1 MCRRFCE
8 RPAESGDALDTSSKT
23 PLVDE
28 GLTSKVALPSDAALV
43 GTADVDEAVRITDL
57 GGPPAVAEA
66 TSHEVLTDVSR
77 SSNLDGAPAV
87 ADATS
92 LDAPTD
98 RALSVDLDRAPAVAE
113 ASSRE
118 APWDPVPSADL
129 DGGPAAAHPTS
140 QEAPL
145 DPVTK
150 TDHDEVPAAAEAT
163 SHQVESDPG
172 STADHNMV
180 PAAAEA
186 TSYEASLDAVTK
198 ADDDVVPA
206 AAEESSH
213 EAPSDPVTSADLD
226 EVPAVAEAT
235 SQDETSQ
242 GVEQPVS
249 MQSGFAE
256 TEEELI
262 NLLASAAQ
270 SEARSSIT
278 DMEPEHEAET
288 SAARDKEGE
297 DPETAADDGTGVQSG
312 VVHGGGADSRNTEVE
327 ASEPSPVA
335 DGPPLQ
341 RGDVESLQADETMLD
356 VHHVNDDTLQV
367 HGDEHGC
374 DESVRKPRSTPSS
387 PGSVSRSV
395 ATPRS
400 ARTGTGIPMPQSPR
414 TDNSTPRSRSG
425 IPSPNIASRTLG
437 VSKGKGRGLSTSSS
451 ATALHAPKTL
461 SASSSATALQTP
473 SRGRGG
479 GKGASA
485 TGAGTTG
492 AGTIGGG
499 STGAGIAGR
508 ARGRGTG

>member
-1 MCRRFCE
+1 LLSEMGGAVCRRFCE

-28 GLTSKVALPSDAALV
+28 GLTSKVAPPSDAALV

-92 LDAPTD
+92 HDAPTD

-140 QEAPL
+140 QE
-145 DPVTK
+145 
-150 TDHDEVPAAAEAT
+150 
-163 SHQVESDPG
+163 VESDPG

-198 ADDDVVPA
+198 ADNDVVPA

-262 NLLASAAQ
+262 NLLANAAQ

-356 VHHVNDDTLQV
+356 VHHVNDDTLKV

-414 TDNSTPRSRSG
+414 TDNSTPRSKSG

-461 SASSSATALQTP
+461 SASSSATALETP